1 MEYWPNDLYRCRDN
15 RTVSD
20 DLTLARKVRRNYL
33 ALAEISGYGRAEIR
47 LLDFGGRGTNAEYM
61 SWPQSFAAAA
71 SMGRGTIVFA
81 ARYRICECAQQ
92 VRDRAERRKNEPA
105 GWADNAQYM
114 VSKGMPLIPLLLV
127 AAIATELA
135 RGLSVR
141 SKNITFSE

>member
-20 DLTLARKVRRNYL
+20 DLALARKVRRNYL

-105 GWADNAQYM
+105 VFGDISMGAVQHNFSPQRFDQ
-114 VSKGMPLIPLLLV
+114 VHRLGGQR
-127 AAIATELA
+127 AID
-135 RGLSVR
+135 GL
-141 SKNITFSE
+141 